1 MPEINILYLE
11 MRHLTRCDEQNYCIN
26 AMLAVKLRR
35 SLYFFNK
42 AFSVE
47 CGNER
52 LKFLFEFNSI

>member
-35 SLYFFNK
+35 SLYFF
-42 AFSVE
+42 
-47 CGNER
+47 
-52 LKFLFEFNSI
+52 